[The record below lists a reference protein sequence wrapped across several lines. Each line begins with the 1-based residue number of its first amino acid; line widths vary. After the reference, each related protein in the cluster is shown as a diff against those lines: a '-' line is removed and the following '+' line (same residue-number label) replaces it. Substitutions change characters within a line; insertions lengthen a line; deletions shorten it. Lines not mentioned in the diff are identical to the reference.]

1 MIDLPSERTK
11 NARPHF
17 VPLAAPARAIL
28 EARPR
33 RVNANGKPRDLLF
46 GSGEGPFSGWSGAK
60 EQLDA
65 RILVALRT
73 AAEKAGK
80 SLDEVRPPP
89 HWTLHDLRRT
99 MATKMADDLKVPPYV
114 IEATINHLSGHRA
127 GVAGIYNRATYLP
140 ERRQALALWAEH
152 VLAVVKGRTSN
163 VTVLKRA

>member
-1 MIDLPSERTK
+1 MIDLPGERTK
-11 NARPHF
+11 NGRPHF

-28 EARPR
+28 ETRPQ
-33 RVNANGKPRDLLF
+33 RVTPSGKSRDLIF

-60 EQLDA
+60 EQIDA

-80 SLDEVRPPP
+80 NLEEVRPPP

-99 MATKMADDLKVPPYV
+99 MATKMADDLKVLPHV
-114 IEATINHLSGHRA
+114 IEATINHISGHKG

-152 VLAVVKGRTSN
+152 LLAAVEAAAIT
-163 VTVLKRA
+163 